1 MGSITYF
8 TDSPPSPPPPGHV
21 LTALNNVSTRG
32 YHCRALLLPWPHSLC
47 AAILE
52 PALIRTLLPDFSFL
66 ASCQLGPA
74 SAASSTISDHNAI
87 DTPDPDPYTNA
98 SRPPHHSS
106 NPNTNRN
113 FALQRL
119 SSLTQGDMVY
129 LYFEGGRDPSHLLR
143 PGPNPLVR
151 LPEERY
157 NPDGDDE
164 DAYTAAAAAAH
175 RLMQLYHRFPIQQTP
190 EDAVRQL
197 ITHHEE
203 HRLEMSFEELLIQ
216 GPYYPFR
223 VPDICFRIPLPL
235 DGRMDFSSRHGPPP
249 PPRHSRLILDAMTV
263 QRSRLLGGGGGE
275 FSSSSSSSD
284 TTGMVLG
291 IAIHQAVA
299 DAADVEVIMS
309 RLRRELLRE
318 VVVGFEHE

>member
-8 TDSPPSPPPPGHV
+8 KDFPPSPPPTEHV
-21 LTALNNVSTRG
+21 LTRG

-74 SAASSTISDHNAI
+74 SAASSTIPDHDTV

-98 SRPPHHSS
+98 IRPPRRSS

-113 FALQRL
+113 FALQHL
-119 SSLTQGDMVY
+119 SNLTQGNIVY
-129 LYFEGGRDPSHLLR
+129 MYFEGGRDPSHLLR

-151 LPEERY
+151 LPEERS
-157 NPDGDDE
+157 NTDIDE
-164 DAYTAAAAAAH
+164 DAYTAAAAAH
-175 RLMQLYHRFPIQQTP
+175 RLQLYLRFPIQTP

-203 HRLEMSFEELLIQ
+203 QRLEMSFEELIQ
-216 GPYYPFR
+216 GPYPFR
-223 VPDICFRIPLPL
+223 VPDICFRIPPL
-235 DGRMDFSSRHGPPP
+235 DGRMDFPRYG
-249 PPRHSRLILDAMTV
+249 PPRHSRLVDAMTV
-263 QRSRLLGGGGGE
+263 QRSRLLGGGE
-275 FSSSSSSSD
+275 FSSSSD
-284 TTGMVLG
+284 ATGMVLG

-318 VVVGFEHE
+318 VGVGFEHEWDMLH

>member
-8 TDSPPSPPPPGHV
+8 TDSPSSPPPPENV
-21 LTALNNVSTRG
+21 LTALDNVQTRG

-74 SAASSTISDHNAI
+74 SAASSTIADHDAI

-98 SRPPHHSS
+98 IRPPHRSS

-113 FALQRL
+113 FALQHL
-119 SSLTQGDMVY
+119 SNLTQGNIVY
-129 LYFEGGRDPSHLLR
+129 MYFEGGRDPSHLLR
-143 PGPNPLVR
+143 PGPHPLVR

-157 NPDGDDE
+157 NADIDE
-164 DAYTAAAAAAH
+164 DAYTTTAAAAH
-175 RLMQLYHRFPIQQTP
+175 RLQLYLRFPIQTP

-203 HRLEMSFEELLIQ
+203 QRLEMSFEELIQ
-216 GPYYPFR
+216 GLYPFR
-223 VPDICFRIPLPL
+223 VPDICFRIPLL
-235 DGRMDFSSRHGPPP
+235 GGRMDSSRYG
-249 PPRHSRLILDAMTV
+249 PPRHSRLVDAMTV
-263 QRSRLLGGGGGE
+263 QRSRLLGGGE
-275 FSSSSSSSD
+275 FSSSD
-284 TTGMVLG
+284 ATGMVLG

-299 DAADVEVIMS
+299 DAADVEVIVS

-318 VVVGFEHE
+318 VAVGFEHE